1 MPDHKADDRK
11 TGELNVQVLFVAS
24 ECAPFIKTGGLADV
38 AGAVPKALAPLGI
51 TAKVMMPAYAGLTGA
66 GKAKQVLD
74 LGELQGGP
82 ARLMEAHADG
92 IDLLLLD
99 APHLY
104 DRPGNPYLGADGNDW
119 PDNHLR
125 YGALCQVAA
134 KVAKGALRKWKPEIV
149 HVHDWQAGLV
159 PAYLKLG
166 AENPPPCVMT
176 IHNIAFQG
184 LFPPTAINDL
194 DLPTAAFVADG
205 YEYYGKIGFLKAGLV
220 YSDAI
225 TTVSPTYA
233 RELMTPEF
241 GFGLEGLLAK
251 RKPDV
256 SGILN
261 GIDTD
266 VWNPETDPS
275 IACNYSVRAFR
286 NKAANKAA
294 LETRFGLDPAPQA
307 PLFCVISRLTSQKG
321 LDLLLEALPRLL
333 SRGARL
339 ALLGSGDK
347 HMEQAFVDAAR
358 QNPALVGVLIGYD
371 EPLSHLLQAGSDAI
385 LVPSRFEPCGL
396 TQLYGL
402 RYGTLPVVARTGGLA
417 DTVIDAN
424 DAALE
429 AGCATGFQ
437 FAPITAGALGD
448 AIDRACDAYSDG
460 NQWRKIVRNAMRH
473 PVDWGRSAKSYAELY
488 KSLAANA
495 SR

>member
-1 MPDHKADDRK
+1 
-11 TGELNVQVLFVAS
+11 VQILFVAS

-38 AGAVPKALAPLGI
+38 AGAVPKALQQLGI
-51 TAKVMMPAYAGLTGA
+51 TAKVMMPAYAGLKGI
-66 GKAKQVLD
+66 GKTKQVLD
-74 LGELQGGP
+74 LGELGSGP
-82 ARLMEAHADG
+82 ARLMEAKADG
-92 IDLLLLD
+92 ISLLLLE

-104 DRPGNPYLGADGNDW
+104 DRPGNPYLGADGKDW

-125 YGALCQVAA
+125 YGALCQAAAQVAG
-134 KVAKGALRKWKPEIV
+134 GALEKWKPDLV

-166 AENPPPCVMT
+166 AKNPPPCVMT

-184 LFPPTAINDL
+184 LFPPTVINDL
-194 DLPTAAFVADG
+194 DLPTAAFVTDG
-205 YEYYGKIGFLKAGLV
+205 YEYYGKVGFLKAGLV
-220 YSDAI
+220 YSEAI

-233 RELMTPEF
+233 RELMTTEF

-251 RKPDV
+251 RKADV

-266 VWNPETDPS
+266 VWNPETDPA
-275 IACNYSVRAFR
+275 IARNYSVRALR

-294 LETRFGLDPAPQA
+294 LEKRFGLDPAPHA
-307 PLFCVISRLTSQKG
+307 PLFCVVSRLTSQKG
-321 LDLLLEALPRLL
+321 LDLLLQALPRLIA
-333 SRGARL
+333 RGARL

-347 HMEQAFVDAAR
+347 GMEEAFVEAAR
-358 QNPALVGVLIGYD
+358 QNPAMVGVLIGYD
-371 EPLSHLLQAGSDAI
+371 ETLSHLMQAGSDAI

-429 AGCATGFQ
+429 AGCATGIQ
-437 FAPITAGALGD
+437 FAPITAEALGD
-448 AIDRACDAYSDG
+448 AIDRTCDLYGDEAS
-460 NQWRKIVRNAMRH
+460 WRKIVRNAMRH

-488 KSLAANA
+488 MSLAANA
-495 SR
+495 SQ